1 VGLPAA
7 SYVLT
12 FSVSA
17 CRPNNNGTQLLGGPS
32 WAKKVAVRVGNA
44 VASPVCPQVSTSAAT
59 LQRPEG
65 RVKMLRTGGPQLKKS
80 GDPELR
86 KSGGPQPR
94 KSPGSELSNLSSR
107 SNDLL
112 AHVAP
117 LGWEHIALT
126 RDYVWSTVKPE
137 SSFRPLRDIRAA
149 FLGICRVLNKPSDD
163 PILGPNRSLFV
174 CFRSWRALCSDQ
186 GRAEPHCGP
195 AIQLRRAD
203 CRSLGRFRLGQRCQ
217 GWCLHNNSGS
227 SLYVCS
233 PEETLT
239 RRRHSEHLASTSGNS
254 LMRAI
259 MGMRPRAGSS
269 AAPNARLNGAMQFK
283 NRCYA
288 PKMRKRRSSRRRNI

>member
-1 VGLPAA
+1 
-7 SYVLT
+7 
-12 FSVSA
+12 
-17 CRPNNNGTQLLGGPS
+17 
-32 WAKKVAVRVGNA
+32 
-44 VASPVCPQVSTSAAT
+44 
-59 LQRPEG
+59 
-65 RVKMLRTGGPQLKKS
+65 
-80 GDPELR
+80 
-86 KSGGPQPR
+86 
-94 KSPGSELSNLSSR
+94 LSSR

-149 FLGICRVLNKPSDD
+149 FLGICRVLNKPSVD

-174 CFRSWRALCSDQ
+174 HASHRNGCFRSWPALCYDQ

-203 CRSLGRFRLGQRCQ
+203 CRSLGRFRLGRRCQ

-269 AAPNARLNGAMQFK
+269 AAPNARLNGAMQFR
-283 NRCYA
+283 NRC
-288 PKMRKRRSSRRRNI
+288 MHRRCANRVPRGDKPLILWKYIRRPGRRRYWARTCITLVEEGS